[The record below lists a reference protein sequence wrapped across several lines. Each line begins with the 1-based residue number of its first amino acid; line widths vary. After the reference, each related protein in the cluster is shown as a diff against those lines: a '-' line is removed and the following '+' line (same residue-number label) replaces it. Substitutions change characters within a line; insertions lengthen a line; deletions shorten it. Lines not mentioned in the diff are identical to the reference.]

1 MAINSYEVVPE
12 AKTYELS
19 VYVYDG
25 TNAQEAI
32 DFIDK
37 FKANPNGL
45 TEPIYRPKD
54 IPNLG
59 YDELFKWWQSTGE
72 MVEDKRW
79 HGSEP
84 RYVNT
89 HNENNCPIW
98 RKDEE
103 FCIVIP
109 STDAEYRAAHLCQ
122 QVFMKKG
129 YALYHLNGYVDYM
142 MKFTNIED
150 LLDHLNLV
158 LVR

>member
-37 FKANPNGL
+37 FNANPNEM

-54 IPNLG
+54 LPNLP
-59 YDELFKWWQSTGE
+59 YDEFRKWWLSKDEVTE
-72 MVEDKRW
+72 AKRW
-79 HGSEP
+79 PGDNHVVHTHTESNLPVWGQNEDFYITIPATEEYS
-84 RYVNT
+84 RVNGFV
-89 HNENNCPIW
+89 EN
-98 RKDEE
+98 
-103 FCIVIP
+103 V
-109 STDAEYRAAHLCQ
+109 Y
-122 QVFMKKG
+122 MKKG

-142 MKFTNIED
+142 TKFTDIKD
-150 LLDHLNLV
+150 LLDDLDLV